1 MRELTAGMYE
11 LMDEIAPGG
20 AGAAHEVRDTRG
32 DSLVRVRLG
41 SDRCVVGPDV
51 ERRVEQACRL
61 QHDHIVPVLGL
72 ARRGSGQYVVEEP
85 VEGER
90 LDVLLEERRALSP
103 VEALSIVRQLAD
115 ALVYAH
121 EHGVV
126 HGCVSPAAVVIQDA
140 ARPRAILAGFGST
153 GIVLPYVAPERL
165 KGDELEPR
173 ADVFALGLVLFEM
186 LEGRP
191 FFASADEQEL
201 RALLLEQT
209 GPLLPQ
215 FSSILPPGLSAL
227 VARMIRRKAA
237 TRSSMVRVRSEI
249 EACLPRRTAAPVTR
263 VPKAAAPAPP
273 TPAVSTPAEPKKRV
287 VVRMPSPEAEEAAPE
302 RPAPATVVAPRVLVR
317 TGVAPRRTPIA
328 GVALIAAVLVALGWP
343 LVRAVVRA
351 APHRATMPEAA
362 AAAAVAAVPAAAEQ
376 SVPPPVLVAE
386 AAAPAPGEPEVPA
399 ETALASAA
407 PQDGSPAAVGGS
419 AATGIRPPPNTA
431 PQIVGYQP
439 RRRDGLSVME
449 GGPVDF
455 SVRATDQDLN
465 ETVSYAW
472 FLDGRRVSQR
482 PSWRFVAPLAGLA
495 TSHTVEARASDGG
508 GLQAPRLTW
517 HVEVTPR
524 MTDVNV
530 RDWLGRLAGAWE
542 RRDVS
547 TLRLYG
553 VVTSDAEASALR
565 KRLAYA
571 DGGRVMIGNETI
583 RLQGRFAR
591 VAVNRTEL
599 DRHGRVLASQRES
612 YELEKQPNGFIG
624 LRPAAVSAR

>member
-11 LMDEIAPGG
+11 LIDEIAPGG

-140 ARPRAILAGFGST
+140 ARPRAMLAGFGST

-227 VARMIRRKAA
+227 VARMIRRKAS

-362 AAAAVAAVPAAAEQ
+362 AVAAVPAAAEQ

-399 ETALASAA
+399 ETARASAA

-419 AATGIRPPPNTA
+419 DATGIRPPPNTA

-482 PSWRFVAPLAGLA
+482 PSWRFVSPPAGVATRVLRAREAAERFHRAP
-495 TSHTVEARASDGG
+495 S
-508 GLQAPRLTW
+508 
-517 HVEVTPR
+517 
-524 MTDVNV
+524 
-530 RDWLGRLAGAWE
+530 
-542 RRDVS
+542 
-547 TLRLYG
+547 
-553 VVTSDAEASALR
+553 
-565 KRLAYA
+565 
-571 DGGRVMIGNETI
+571 GGRVRALT
-583 RLQGRFAR
+583 RAVAPAR
-591 VAVNRTEL
+591 VHRGLPL
-599 DRHGRVLASQRES
+599 DVHRAGILRVTDVHGGG
-612 YELEKQPNGFIG
+612 GFK
-624 LRPAAVSAR
+624 

>member
-11 LMDEIAPGG
+11 LIDEIAPGG

-103 VEALSIVRQLAD
+103 VEALSIARQLAD

-140 ARPRAILAGFGST
+140 ARPRAMLAGFGST
-153 GIVLPYVAPERL
+153 GVVLPYVAPERL

-273 TPAVSTPAEPKKRV
+273 TPAVRTPAEPKKRV

-317 TGVAPRRTPIA
+317 TGAAPRRTPIA

-351 APHRATMPEAA
+351 APQRATMPE
-362 AAAAVAAVPAAAEQ
+362 AAAVAAVPAAAEQ

-449 GGPVDF
+449 GGPLDF
-455 SVRATDQDLN
+455 SVRATDRDLDDG
-465 ETVSYAW
+465 VSYAW

-565 KRLAYA
+565 KRLAHA

>member
-1 MRELTAGMYE
+1 
-11 LMDEIAPGG
+11 
-20 AGAAHEVRDTRG
+20 
-32 DSLVRVRLG
+32 
-41 SDRCVVGPDV
+41 
-51 ERRVEQACRL
+51 
-61 QHDHIVPVLGL
+61 
-72 ARRGSGQYVVEEP
+72 
-85 VEGER
+85 
-90 LDVLLEERRALSP
+90 
-103 VEALSIVRQLAD
+103 
-115 ALVYAH
+115 
-121 EHGVV
+121 
-126 HGCVSPAAVVIQDA
+126 
-140 ARPRAILAGFGST
+140 
-153 GIVLPYVAPERL
+153 
-165 KGDELEPR
+165 
-173 ADVFALGLVLFEM
+173 
-186 LEGRP
+186 
-191 FFASADEQEL
+191 
-201 RALLLEQT
+201 
-209 GPLLPQ
+209 
-215 FSSILPPGLSAL
+215 
-227 VARMIRRKAA
+227 
-237 TRSSMVRVRSEI
+237 VRSEI

-407 PQDGSPAAVGGS
+407 PQDGSPAAVGG
-419 AATGIRPPPNTA
+419 IRPPPNTA

-565 KRLAYA
+565 KRLAHA

>member
-11 LMDEIAPGG
+11 LIDEIAPGG

-103 VEALSIVRQLAD
+103 VEALSIARQLAD

-140 ARPRAILAGFGST
+140 ARPRAMLAGFGST

-287 VVRMPSPEAEEAAPE
+287 VVRMPSPEAEDAAPV

-351 APHRATMPEAA
+351 APQRATMPEAA
-362 AAAAVAAVPAAAEQ
+362 AAAAVAAVPAATEQ

-386 AAAPAPGEPEVPA
+386 AAAPTPGEREVPA

-407 PQDGSPAAVGGS
+407 PQDGSPAAVG
-419 AATGIRPPPNTA
+419 GIRPPPNTA

-565 KRLAYA
+565 KRLAHA

-583 RLQGRFAR
+583 RPQGRFAT
-591 VAVNRTEL
+591 VAFDRTEL

>member
-1 MRELTAGMYE
+1 MNIGLAGFA
-11 LMDEIAPGG
+11 DPIRA
-20 AGAAHEVRDTRG
+20 AGAPVVALDWRPPAAG
-32 DSLVRVRLG
+32 DR
-41 SDRCVVGPDV
+41 
-51 ERRVEQACRL
+51 E
-61 QHDHIVPVLGL
+61 LGL

-140 ARPRAILAGFGST
+140 ARPRAMLAGFGST
-153 GIVLPYVAPERL
+153 GVVLPYVAPERL

-287 VVRMPSPEAEEAAPE
+287 VVRMPSPEAEDAAPE

-343 LVRAVVRA
+343 LVRSVVRA
-351 APHRATMPEAA
+351 APHRATMPE
-362 AAAAVAAVPAAAEQ
+362 AAAVAAVPAAAEQ

-419 AATGIRPPPNTA
+419 DATGIRPPPNTA

-565 KRLAYA
+565 KRLAHA

>member
-103 VEALSIVRQLAD
+103 VEALSIARQLAD

-140 ARPRAILAGFGST
+140 ARPRAMLAGFGST
-153 GIVLPYVAPERL
+153 GVVLPYVAPERL

-362 AAAAVAAVPAAAEQ
+362 AVAAVPAAAEQ

-386 AAAPAPGEPEVPA
+386 AGAPAPGEPEVPA

-565 KRLAYA
+565 KRLVHA

>member
-51 ERRVEQACRL
+51 ERRVEHASRL

-140 ARPRAILAGFGST
+140 ARPRAMLAGFGST

-273 TPAVSTPAEPKKRV
+273 TPAVRTPAEPKKRV
-287 VVRMPSPEAEEAAPE
+287 VVRMPSPEAEDAAPE

-351 APHRATMPEAA
+351 APHRATMPE
-362 AAAAVAAVPAAAEQ
+362 AAAVAAVPAAAEQ

-553 VVTSDAEASALR
+553 VVTSDAEANALR
-565 KRLAYA
+565 KRLAHA

>member
-11 LMDEIAPGG
+11 LIDEIAPGG

-103 VEALSIVRQLAD
+103 VEALSIARQLAD

-140 ARPRAILAGFGST
+140 ARPRAMLAGFGST

-362 AAAAVAAVPAAAEQ
+362 AVAAVPAAAEQ

-565 KRLAYA
+565 KRLAHA

>member
-1 MRELTAGMYE
+1 
-11 LMDEIAPGG
+11 
-20 AGAAHEVRDTRG
+20 
-32 DSLVRVRLG
+32 
-41 SDRCVVGPDV
+41 
-51 ERRVEQACRL
+51 
-61 QHDHIVPVLGL
+61 
-72 ARRGSGQYVVEEP
+72 
-85 VEGER
+85 
-90 LDVLLEERRALSP
+90 
-103 VEALSIVRQLAD
+103 
-115 ALVYAH
+115 
-121 EHGVV
+121 
-126 HGCVSPAAVVIQDA
+126 
-140 ARPRAILAGFGST
+140 
-153 GIVLPYVAPERL
+153 
-165 KGDELEPR
+165 
-173 ADVFALGLVLFEM
+173 
-186 LEGRP
+186 
-191 FFASADEQEL
+191 
-201 RALLLEQT
+201 
-209 GPLLPQ
+209 
-215 FSSILPPGLSAL
+215 

-419 AATGIRPPPNTA
+419 DATGIRPPPNTA

-565 KRLAYA
+565 KRLAHA

>member
-1 MRELTAGMYE
+1 MLELMAGMYE
-11 LMDEIAPGG
+11 LIDEIAPGG

-103 VEALSIVRQLAD
+103 VEALSIARQLAD

-140 ARPRAILAGFGST
+140 ARPRAMLAGFGST
-153 GIVLPYVAPERL
+153 GVVLPYVAPERL

-362 AAAAVAAVPAAAEQ
+362 AVAAVPAAAEQ

-386 AAAPAPGEPEVPA
+386 AGAPAPGEPEVPA

-407 PQDGSPAAVGGS
+407 PQDRSPAAVGGS
-419 AATGIRPPPNTA
+419 DATGIRPPPNTA

-565 KRLAYA
+565 KRLVHA

>member
-11 LMDEIAPGG
+11 LIDEIAPGG

-140 ARPRAILAGFGST
+140 ARPRAMLAGFGST
-153 GIVLPYVAPERL
+153 GIILPYVAPERL

-287 VVRMPSPEAEEAAPE
+287 VVRMPSPEAEDAAPE

-565 KRLAYA
+565 KRLAHA

>member
-11 LMDEIAPGG
+11 LIDEIAPGG

-140 ARPRAILAGFGST
+140 ARPRAMLAGFGST

-173 ADVFALGLVLFEM
+173 ADVFGLGLVLFEM

-273 TPAVSTPAEPKKRV
+273 TPTVSTPAEPKKRV

-386 AAAPAPGEPEVPA
+386 AAAPTPGEREVPA

-565 KRLAYA
+565 KRLAHA

>member
-11 LMDEIAPGG
+11 LIDEIAPGG

-103 VEALSIVRQLAD
+103 VEALSIARQLAD

-140 ARPRAILAGFGST
+140 ARPRAMLAGFGST

-215 FSSILPPGLSAL
+215 FSRILPPGLSAL
-227 VARMIRRKAA
+227 VARMMRRKAA

-351 APHRATMPEAA
+351 APQRATMPE
-362 AAAAVAAVPAAAEQ
+362 AAAVAAVPAAAEQ

-419 AATGIRPPPNTA
+419 DATGIRPPPNTA

-565 KRLAYA
+565 KRLAHA

>member
-140 ARPRAILAGFGST
+140 ARPRAMLAGFGST
-153 GIVLPYVAPERL
+153 GIILPYVAPERL

-173 ADVFALGLVLFEM
+173 ADVFGLGLVLFEM

-287 VVRMPSPEAEEAAPE
+287 VVRMPSPEAEDAAPE

-362 AAAAVAAVPAAAEQ
+362 AVAAVPAAAEQ

-419 AATGIRPPPNTA
+419 DATGIRPPPNTA

-565 KRLAYA
+565 KRLAHA

>member
-11 LMDEIAPGG
+11 LIDEIAPGG

-140 ARPRAILAGFGST
+140 ARPRAMLAGFGST
-153 GIVLPYVAPERL
+153 GIILPYVAPERL

-287 VVRMPSPEAEEAAPE
+287 VVRMPSPEAEDAAPE

-407 PQDGSPAAVGGS
+407 PQDGSPAAVG
-419 AATGIRPPPNTA
+419 GIRPPPNTA

-565 KRLAYA
+565 KRLAHA

>member
-11 LMDEIAPGG
+11 LIDEIAPGG

-140 ARPRAILAGFGST
+140 ARPRAMLAGFGST

-173 ADVFALGLVLFEM
+173 ADVFGLGLVLFEM

-287 VVRMPSPEAEEAAPE
+287 VVRMPSPEAEDAAPE

-328 GVALIAAVLVALGWP
+328 GVALIAAVLVALRWP

-565 KRLAYA
+565 KRLAHA

>member
-1 MRELTAGMYE
+1 MSGVARLGGGSTSGSRSWETRMRELMAGMYE
-11 LMDEIAPGG
+11 LIDEIAPGG

-140 ARPRAILAGFGST
+140 ARPRAMLAGFGST

-215 FSSILPPGLSAL
+215 FSRILPPGLSAL
-227 VARMIRRKAA
+227 VARMMRRKAA

-249 EACLPRRTAAPVTR
+249 EAC
-263 VPKAAAPAPP
+263 
-273 TPAVSTPAEPKKRV
+273 
-287 VVRMPSPEAEEAAPE
+287 
-302 RPAPATVVAPRVLVR
+302 
-317 TGVAPRRTPIA
+317 APRRP
-328 GVALIAAVLVALGWP
+328 
-343 LVRAVVRA
+343 A
-351 APHRATMPEAA
+351 APRPLHRRRASRKCRPRPPSHLALRGTDRPRRS
-362 AAAAVAAVPAAAEQ
+362 AVPT
-376 SVPPPVLVAE
+376 PR
-386 AAAPAPGEPEVPA
+386 
-399 ETALASAA
+399 
-407 PQDGSPAAVGGS
+407 GS
-419 AATGIRPPPNTA
+419 ARRRTP
-431 PQIVGYQP
+431 P
-439 RRRDGLSVME
+439 RRS
-449 GGPVDF
+449 
-455 SVRATDQDLN
+455 S
-465 ETVSYAW
+465 
-472 FLDGRRVSQR
+472 
-482 PSWRFVAPLAGLA
+482 A
-495 TSHTVEARASDGG
+495 TSHG
-508 GLQAPRLTW
+508 
-517 HVEVTPR
+517 
-524 MTDVNV
+524 
-530 RDWLGRLAGAWE
+530 
-542 RRDVS
+542 
-547 TLRLYG
+547 
-553 VVTSDAEASALR
+553 DAMGSA
-565 KRLAYA
+565 
-571 DGGRVMIGNETI
+571 
-583 RLQGRFAR
+583 
-591 VAVNRTEL
+591 
-599 DRHGRVLASQRES
+599 
-612 YELEKQPNGFIG
+612 
-624 LRPAAVSAR
+624 

>member
-11 LMDEIAPGG
+11 LIDEIAPGG

-140 ARPRAILAGFGST
+140 ARPRAMLAGFGST

-273 TPAVSTPAEPKKRV
+273 TPAVRTPAEPKKRV

-407 PQDGSPAAVGGS
+407 PQDGSPAAVG
-419 AATGIRPPPNTA
+419 GIRPPPNTA

-565 KRLAYA
+565 KRLAHA

>member
-11 LMDEIAPGG
+11 LIDEIAPGG

-140 ARPRAILAGFGST
+140 ARPRAMLAGFGST

-173 ADVFALGLVLFEM
+173 ADVFGLGLVLFEM

-287 VVRMPSPEAEEAAPE
+287 VVRMPSPEAEDAAPE

-362 AAAAVAAVPAAAEQ
+362 AVAAVPVAAEQ

-399 ETALASAA
+399 ETARASAA

-419 AATGIRPPPNTA
+419 DATGIRPPPNTA

-565 KRLAYA
+565 KRLAHA

>member
-90 LDVLLEERRALSP
+90 LDVLLEKRRGLSP
-103 VEALSIVRQLAD
+103 VEALSIARQLAD

-126 HGCVSPAAVVIQDA
+126 HGCVSPAAIVIQDA
-140 ARPRAILAGFGST
+140 ARPRAMLAGFGST
-153 GIVLPYVAPERL
+153 GVVLPYVAPERL

-273 TPAVSTPAEPKKRV
+273 TPAVRTPAEPKKRV
-287 VVRMPSPEAEEAAPE
+287 VVRMPSPEAEDAAPE

-376 SVPPPVLVAE
+376 SMPPPVLVAE
-386 AAAPAPGEPEVPA
+386 AAARAPGEPEVPA

-419 AATGIRPPPNTA
+419 DATGIRPPPNTA

-565 KRLAYA
+565 KRLAHA

>member
-11 LMDEIAPGG
+11 LIDEIAPGG

-103 VEALSIVRQLAD
+103 VEALSIARQLAD

-140 ARPRAILAGFGST
+140 ARPRAMLAGFGST
-153 GIVLPYVAPERL
+153 GIILPYVAPERL

-273 TPAVSTPAEPKKRV
+273 TPAVRTPAEPKKRV

-386 AAAPAPGEPEVPA
+386 AAAPTPGEREVPA

-407 PQDGSPAAVGGS
+407 PQDGSPAAVG
-419 AATGIRPPPNTA
+419 GIRPPPNTA

-565 KRLAYA
+565 KRLAHA